1 MNTRN
6 ELLIMRMLGR
16 IEGTLEGMQSLSV
29 RVSYLER
36 WLAWLKGG
44 WVAMC
49 AACGYLGRQAFA
61 R

>member
-6 ELLIMRMLGR
+6 EMLIMRMLGR
-16 IEGTLEGMQSLSV
+16 IEGTLEGMRTLPA
-29 RVSYLER
+29 RVSCLER

-44 WVAMC
+44 WVAMG

-61 R
+61 W